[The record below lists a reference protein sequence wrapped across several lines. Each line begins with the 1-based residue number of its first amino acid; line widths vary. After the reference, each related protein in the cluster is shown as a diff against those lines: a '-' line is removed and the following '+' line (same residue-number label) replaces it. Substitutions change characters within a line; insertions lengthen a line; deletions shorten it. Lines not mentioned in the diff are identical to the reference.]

1 MGPDRP
7 EPELARPHT
16 GEAAAPNER
25 HLPPRLRLGRLGVLL
40 VFAWLALM
48 VAGGWV
54 LVGSQASTR
63 RAMAGRLEAR
73 TKYAATFIS
82 IYAHDLLGR
91 ERSAAQSWL
100 AARTVDRDTV
110 ERTSSALGM
119 NGAVLL
125 DARGRAIGTSS
136 RGEAPMDALLTRR
149 YGAFAASG
157 TDGASRI
164 SLVEVARTPL
174 ITFAVRY
181 PSASGPRVLAGAYPV
196 ANTVLPTALDHMLST
211 RGWQAFLVDSTG
223 GRLAAGQPGP
233 RPADVVSFQATVAGT
248 PWRILVNDPQ
258 SVLYGFLNG
267 PGRWV
272 GWLALAGLTVA
283 GLAIILLIAGLA
295 RQRTQLIAQRGELA
309 RMAAVDSLT
318 GLRNRRAIE
327 AYLHDALSAARRH
340 EHPLSVLVIDLDHF
354 KNFNDQLGHRSGDA
368 VLAHAAAVME
378 GALRTEDAI
387 GRWGGEEFLAVLPGT
402 NEEGAVAATD
412 RLRAALAADQP
423 QEARSHGL
431 PVTATIGVAEWRQEE
446 MNELISRADRA
457 LYGGKAAGRDTAKVS
472 TIMAAVTEV
481 PERA

>member
-1 MGPDRP
+1 MDPARP
-7 EPELARPHT
+7 EPELSRPQA
-16 GEAAAPNER
+16 GEATAPKG
-25 HLPPRLRLGRLGVLL
+25 HVPPRLRLGRLGVLL
-40 VFAWLALM
+40 VCAWLALM
-48 VAGGWV
+48 VAGGWL
-54 LVGSQASTR
+54 LVTSQASSR
-63 RAMAGRLEAR
+63 RAMVGRLEAR

-91 ERSAAQSWL
+91 ERSAAHSWL
-100 AARTVDRDTV
+100 ATPTV
-110 ERTSSALGM
+110 ESDTLQRASSALDLS
-119 NGAVLL
+119 GAVLL
-125 DARGRAIGTSS
+125 DAHGRTIATSS
-136 RGEAPMDALLTRR
+136 RREEPMDALLIRR
-149 YGAFAASG
+149 YGAFAAAG
-157 TDGASRI
+157 GEGASRI

-181 PSASGPRVLAGAYPV
+181 PSASGSRLLAGAYAV
-196 ANTVLPTALDHMLST
+196 ANTVLPTALNHMLSSS
-211 RGWQAFLVDSTG
+211 GWQAFLVDPTG

-233 RPADVVSFQATVAGT
+233 RPPAAVSFRATVAGT

-258 SVLYGFLNG
+258 SVLYGFLDG

-283 GLAIILLIAGLA
+283 GLAIVLLIAGLT

-327 AYLHDALSAARRH
+327 GYLHDALSAARRH
-340 EHPLSVLVIDLDHF
+340 EHPLSVLVVDLDHF
-354 KNFNDQLGHRSGDA
+354 KSFNDQLGHRGGDA

-387 GRWGGEEFLAVLPGT
+387 GRWGGEEFLVVLPGT
-402 NEEGAVAATD
+402 NEEGAVSATE

-423 QEARSHGL
+423 DEALAHGL
-431 PVTATIGVAEWRQEE
+431 SVTATIGVAEWRQED

-457 LYGGKAAGRDTAKVS
+457 LYGGKAAGRDTARVS